1 MICNWRFHLSSPPV
15 QSISPVIVDYPP
27 KIAKKN
33 PKVPSKNKLCQTIHK
48 IYCFMPSLPTDDG
61 DDDGSN
67 SKCRYASSIACC
79 IVFGSVPTLVFAV
92 GVALLGWSSFE
103 FDTIQVNGECLK
115 SLKGKSTHL
124 LFKCISILYNALLV
138 TSHCALCGFCISRK
152 DG

>member
-1 MICNWRFHLSSPPV
+1 
-15 QSISPVIVDYPP
+15 
-27 KIAKKN
+27 
-33 PKVPSKNKLCQTIHK
+33 
-48 IYCFMPSLPTDDG
+48 MPSLPTDDG

-124 LFKCISILYNALLV
+124 LFKCILILYNALLV
-138 TSHCALCGFCISRK
+138 TSHCALCGFCVSRK
-152 DG
+152 GG

>member
-1 MICNWRFHLSSPPV
+1 
-15 QSISPVIVDYPP
+15 
-27 KIAKKN
+27 
-33 PKVPSKNKLCQTIHK
+33 
-48 IYCFMPSLPTDDG
+48 MPSLPTDDG

-79 IVFGSVPTLVFAV
+79 IVFGSIPTLVFAI

-124 LFKCISILYNALLV
+124 LFKCISLLYNALFI
-138 TSHCALCGFCISRK
+138 TLCTVQVLRQQKGWI
-152 DG
+152 GGGG